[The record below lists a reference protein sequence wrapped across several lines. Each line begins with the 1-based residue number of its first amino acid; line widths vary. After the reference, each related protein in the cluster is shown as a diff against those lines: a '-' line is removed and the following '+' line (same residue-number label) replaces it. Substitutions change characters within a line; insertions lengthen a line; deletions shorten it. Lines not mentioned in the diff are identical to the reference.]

1 MRFYYSVP
9 QKYDAITRHNLHGV
23 SLNSMVAGS
32 WSYKFV
38 NWVYVILAR
47 VGAFIGLIICE
58 KLDNPKSFD
67 VDLKLLEEEEILQ
80 QIEQI
85 LIKLLD
91 R

>member
-1 MRFYYSVP
+1 MQFYYSVP
-9 QKYDAITRHNLHGV
+9 QKYDANTRHNVRGV
-23 SLNSMVAGS
+23 SLNSMVARS

-38 NWVYVILAR
+38 NWVYAILAR
-47 VGAFIGLIICE
+47 VGAFEGLIICE